1 MVSSLLQ
8 SSNVNY
14 KNIVRPRITNVNSQ
28 VSKNDNS
35 VSGEHAMFFKITILG
50 MDTKTLGNRILLA
63 RRDLGLKQE
72 ELASRAGVSRA
83 YITNIEQGRAKNVGI
98 DVIFAIARELGVT
111 VPYLL
116 GLSDEEVAQAAGA
129 PAVGVGIS
137 EEAEEAARII
147 DNLASLAQRKYCLDM
162 IRMFVGYGRDIE
174 REWTG
179 EIATLSEQ
187 VGPEAAH
194 LVSEFVHSN
203 QPIPT
208 DARLAQ
214 ALLERKHLK
223 APA

>member
-1 MVSSLLQ
+1 
-8 SSNVNY
+8 
-14 KNIVRPRITNVNSQ
+14 
-28 VSKNDNS
+28 
-35 VSGEHAMFFKITILG
+35 MFFKITILG
-50 MDTKTLGNRILLA
+50 MDTKTLGNRILLS